1 MSVTN
6 EIMVKV
12 MKSFYNK
19 RGPPCNDREMCVHCV
34 QNLSIE
40 MLELMKTDE
49 EFFNKVKDFVRPKE
63 EE

>member
-1 MSVTN
+1 MSVTD

-12 MKSFYNK
+12 MKSFSNK
-19 RGPPCNDREMCVHCV
+19 GGTLHEDDDVFMGGVEGV
-34 QNLSIE
+34 LTE